1 MDRLFD
7 IGDSF
12 AIPGISFGEAF
23 IQRGFSRHCLFDDG
37 KFEEI
42 SSSTT
47 EGVGARIVVGDRTY
61 FTHSTG
67 ATPFAASFSLQEG
80 LGRAG
85 INNGPK
91 LLTETRPLLPVPTLP
106 DETPFERI
114 RHLDRQTRMLS
125 SMVRQ
130 VTFGWSSG
138 AGEIAIAGSVNP
150 VCRMSTAS
158 TRFSATVVV
167 EKGGALF
174 SGREVRASRLSQ
186 KEFLDSTDLE
196 NVAQEAFRRSMLLA
210 DAIPC
215 PAGIMPVVLAGSA
228 GGTMIHEACG
238 HSLEADIV
246 LKDFSSFRSS
256 MGKKVASSLV
266 TLADDP
272 RIPGLFG
279 SYAFDSE
286 GTVSRRTILIR
297 EGILGSF
304 LTDIHSARQGGFP
317 LTGNGRRS
325 SYRFPPV
332 PRMSNTFIMKGNE
345 DPETIIS
352 QVEEGLL
359 VIKMGGGEVNPTSGD
374 FVFHVTEG
382 YLIKGGSK
390 TVPVKNAILTGNGPD
405 VLMDIDAVGTDLHF
419 EPGICGKS
427 GQEVPVTDGQP
438 TIRIRHLV
446 VGGSDTRD
454 EGHP

>member
-1 MDRLFD
+1 
-7 IGDSF
+7 
-12 AIPGISFGEAF
+12 
-23 IQRGFSRHCLFDDG
+23 
-37 KFEEI
+37 
-42 SSSTT
+42 
-47 EGVGARIVVGDRTY
+47 
-61 FTHSTG
+61 
-67 ATPFAASFSLQEG
+67 
-80 LGRAG
+80 
-85 INNGPK
+85 
-91 LLTETRPLLPVPTLP
+91 
-106 DETPFERI
+106 
-114 RHLDRQTRMLS
+114 
-125 SMVRQ
+125 
-130 VTFGWSSG
+130 
-138 AGEIAIAGSVNP
+138 
-150 VCRMSTAS
+150 
-158 TRFSATVVV
+158 
-167 EKGGALF
+167 
-174 SGREVRASRLSQ
+174 
-186 KEFLDSTDLE
+186 
-196 NVAQEAFRRSMLLA
+196 
-210 DAIPC
+210 
-215 PAGIMPVVLAGSA
+215 
-228 GGTMIHEACG
+228 
-238 HSLEADIV
+238 
-246 LKDFSSFRSS
+246 